1 MVFNSVG
8 FLLKFLPIFLLIYYM
23 TEVKYRNVIL
33 FMGSIYFY
41 AYGEPVYVLLLMAS
55 AVLNFQVGK
64 RLDIKKKTAKT
75 KRKILFW
82 TTVAGDAALLVFFKF
97 VPEISPADIKL
108 GMPLGISFYTFQV
121 ISYLT
126 DVYRGDIRAEYSFV
140 RLGTYIS
147 MFPKL
152 MSGPIVNYSEV
163 SKELKYRKCTL
174 AAADG
179 GLKKFVWGL
188 SLKVLLAD
196 RLAILWHEIQ
206 TTGFDSISTP
216 LAWMGAFGYSMQIYF
231 DFYGYSLMAVGLGE
245 MLGFSLPENFDLP
258 YMAKSVREFYRRWH
272 MTLGRWFKNY
282 VYIPL
287 GGSRKGISRTVLN
300 LLVVWILTALWHG
313 GSPNFL
319 IWGLSL
325 WLLIVLERLL
335 DKNARIGKS
344 KILSHF
350 YVILVIPLT
359 WMCFAI
365 TDVSGL
371 QVYFGRMFGFVEGIN
386 VNPAD
391 FVKAAG
397 NYGVLF
403 AAGLIMCTPV
413 SKKLFEKYRNKLV
426 GMLVLAALFWWC
438 VWRIMTEGNN
448 PFMYL
453 DF

>member
-1 MVFNSVG
+1 MVFNSIE

-23 TEVKYRNVIL
+23 TEIKYRNVIL

-41 AYGEPVYVLLLMAS
+41 ACGEPVYVLLLMAS
-55 AVLNFQVGK
+55 VVLNFQVGK
-64 RLDIKKKTAKT
+64 RLDIKKKTTKT

-82 TTVAGDAALLVFFKF
+82 VAVAVDAALLLFFKF
-97 VPEISPADIKL
+97 VPEIFPADIKL

-140 RLGTYIS
+140 RLGAYIS

-174 AAADG
+174 AAADS

-258 YMAKSVREFYRRWH
+258 YMSKSVREFYRRWH

-300 LLVVWILTALWHG
+300 LLVVWVLTALWHG

-325 WLLIVLERLL
+325 WLLITLERLF
-335 DKNARIGKS
+335 DKKERIGKS
-344 KILSHF
+344 KILSHL

-365 TDVSGL
+365 TDVAGL
-371 QVYFGRMFGFVEGIN
+371 QVYFGRMFGFAAGIN
-386 VNPAD
+386 VNPGD
-391 FVKAAG
+391 FVKAVG
-397 NYGVLF
+397 NYGILF
-403 AAGLIMCTPV
+403 AAGLILCTPV

-426 GMLVLAALFWWC
+426 GMFILAALFWWC
-438 VWRIMTEGNN
+438 VWCIMTEGNN